1 MTHRT
6 THPAA
11 DGTTTAAGSP
21 VRAVRAGPGVRTAP
35 LLSAVAA
42 VLFALAAPAPAA
54 TASPVHRIPLPA
66 LMADTGG
73 GDQLITARA
82 PTTRSTTGIVRW
94 WQRHNG
100 RWRQAGSA

>member
-1 MTHRT
+1 MPMTHRT
-6 THPAA
+6 THPVTA
-11 DGTTTAAGSP
+11 GTTTAAGSP

-35 LLSAVAA
+35 ALSAVAA

-54 TASPVHRIPLPA
+54 TASPVHHIPLPA

-82 PTTRSTTGIVRW
+82 PTTRATTGTVRW
-94 WQRHNG
+94 WQRYNG
-100 RWRQAGSA
+100 RWR